1 MKCEGEKESNLQIR
15 KGLEERS
22 KECQYSSMDFSFS
35 WSRKFFH
42 GMLVRSFSDKQM
54 SMVII
59 DLWLVYH
66 QLCNQRMYT
75 CLSCSKML
83 IKISLT
89 CSFLFFFYL
98 SVFCSNVFIHQWWL
112 SLWRNTSQGGNY
124 RHYHYCLYN
133 IPIFCHRNWREREK
147 KKRPVKCAMNR
158 NDVDAKRK

>member
-89 CSFLFFFYL
+89 CSFLFFFICRS
-98 SVFCSNVFIHQWWL
+98 SVQM
-112 SLWRNTSQGGNY
+112 
-124 RHYHYCLYN
+124 CLYIN
-133 IPIFCHRNWREREK
+133 DDYRFEEIQVKEETIDIIITVYITSLSFVTETEEREK

-158 NDVDAKRK
+158 DDVDAKRK